1 MSRTIRRTRGNP
13 HELYTFREVISL
25 KGNPF
30 SEILYIK
37 PGHPEYDR
45 EYWNVHKDT
54 HRGIY
59 GVPRWY
65 RAQLNKECDR
75 DEQQRLARALRRG
88 EEEELV
94 FNPRKKNAG
103 YYWW

>member
-13 HELYTFREVISL
+13 HQLYSFREVVSL
-25 KGNPF
+25 KGNIF
-30 SEILYIK
+30 HEIEYIQ
-37 PGHPEYDR
+37 PGHPEYAK
-45 EYWNVHKDT
+45 EYWRVHADA
-54 HRGIY
+54 HRGGY

-65 RAQLNKECDR
+65 RAELNKSCKL
-75 DEQQRLARALRRG
+75 DEAKRMRQAFAVGL
-88 EEEELV
+88 EEELV